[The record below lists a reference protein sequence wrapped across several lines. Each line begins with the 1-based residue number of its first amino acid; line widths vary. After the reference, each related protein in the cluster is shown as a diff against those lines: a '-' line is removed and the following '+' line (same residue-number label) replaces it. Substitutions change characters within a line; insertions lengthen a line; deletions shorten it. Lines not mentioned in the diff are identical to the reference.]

1 MEREEDQVGGR
12 ACVPAEDTGKRVG
25 AKKEGNE
32 GGLKVD
38 EEAEVDQLSIKW

>member
-1 MEREEDQVGGR
+1 MMEMFCIFRGLELIG
-12 ACVPAEDTGKRVG
+12 
-25 AKKEGNE
+25 GNE